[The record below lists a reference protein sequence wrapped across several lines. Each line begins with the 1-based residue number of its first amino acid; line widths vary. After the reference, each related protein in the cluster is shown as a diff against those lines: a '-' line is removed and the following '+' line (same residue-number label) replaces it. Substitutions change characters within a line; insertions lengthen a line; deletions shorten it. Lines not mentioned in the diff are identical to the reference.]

1 MKPRTT
7 AGSGGYGGYN
17 GSSGGQTPIRRTRSS
32 PTKGTTTPYDTRMS
46 LTSSIPTSSTRKSR
60 KSYTQTLVE
69 QRKKS
74 KLKQQ
79 QQRQRQLK
87 KKKQRLVR
95 SSSDTSR
102 KYKRGVLRSSTPIAL
117 KRNKRSFFGKSN
129 NNSNTNNN
137 NDSNNNAAAAADD
150 RTDIGTTRTNQET
163 TRDDDDNDDDNN
175 NNDPPKE
182 VTIKPSQQ
190 RDDEPEKDLID
201 TVGDAVVQA
210 NDAIVAMVCDN
221 KMITKTIFPYVDGE
235 YYDPNAVVSGEKRE
249 GGEEMEKVND
259 FYGGYA
265 CGPTN
270 CTLEEEEGF
279 EATPTAFYGVGAN
292 NNDEVEPDSGAGAA
306 TTGGGGSVSFGKLGG
321 MVLGTSWAW
330 RAPRQKK
337 VKKSGKSTLDVVPEE
352 AEDESSS
359 VGKESGSEGK
369 EAKVLLSMYDPP
381 SDESDNKHNSNKKV
395 QEEGTIVDG
404 QDLELEMMNDRNVLA
419 LGVGAFAVCGG
430 DENTIMTSD
439 QREMTLQDA
448 VVLEGDSDD
457 IMETRKDKLLQ
468 QKRGLLSRMRAR
480 NMRAAKKSL
489 KEESTEVES
498 KNDASEQKTLVS
510 AQAQAVLAAFN
521 APTAGNSVKEAA
533 NGSSSKN
540 EAETKSK
547 NGTTSSEQQEVVNA
561 QAVLAAFNTDALI
574 LKSFEVDDGI
584 SMQSSISMASDLK
597 SDSSS
602 PSKDAEDKST
612 GTEEGKKP
620 ESDDSYP
627 MLWWK
632 WLTS

>member
-1 MKPRTT
+1 M
-7 AGSGGYGGYN
+7 
-17 GSSGGQTPIRRTRSS
+17 
-32 PTKGTTTPYDTRMS
+32 
-46 LTSSIPTSSTRKSR
+46 
-60 KSYTQTLVE
+60 
-69 QRKKS
+69 
-74 KLKQQ
+74 
-79 QQRQRQLK
+79 

-95 SSSDTSR
+95 SSSSDTSR
-102 KYKRGVLRSSTPIAL
+102 KYKRGGGGMLRSSTPIAL

-129 NNSNTNNN
+129 NNNSNTNNN
-137 NDSNNNAAAAADD
+137 NDSNNDPAAAADD

-163 TRDDDDNDDDNN
+163 TRDDDNDDDNN

-182 VTIKPSQQ
+182 VTIKPSQ
-190 RDDEPEKDLID
+190 RDKDEPEKDLID

-235 YYDPNAVVSGEKRE
+235 YYDPNAVVSGERRE
-249 GGEEMEKVND
+249 GGEEEKVND

-279 EATPTAFYGVGAN
+279 EATPTALHGVGAK
-292 NNDEVEPDSGAGAA
+292 NDDVEPDSGAA
-306 TTGGGGSVSFGKLGG
+306 TGGGGAVSFGKLGG
-321 MVLGTSWAW
+321 MVLGTSWTW

-337 VKKSGKSTLDVVPEE
+337 DKKSGKSTLDVVPEE

-448 VVLEGDSDD
+448 VVLEDDGND

-489 KEESTEVES
+489 KEESAEVES
-498 KNDASEQKTLVS
+498 KNDASEQKTLAS

>member
-1 MKPRTT
+1 M
-7 AGSGGYGGYN
+7 GG
-17 GSSGGQTPIRRTRSS
+17 R
-32 PTKGTTTPYDTRMS
+32 
-46 LTSSIPTSSTRKSR
+46 
-60 KSYTQTLVE
+60 
-69 QRKKS
+69 
-74 KLKQQ
+74 
-79 QQRQRQLK
+79 
-87 KKKQRLVR
+87 
-95 SSSDTSR
+95 
-102 KYKRGVLRSSTPIAL
+102 
-117 KRNKRSFFGKSN
+117 
-129 NNSNTNNN
+129 
-137 NDSNNNAAAAADD
+137 
-150 RTDIGTTRTNQET
+150 
-163 TRDDDDNDDDNN
+163 
-175 NNDPPKE
+175 
-182 VTIKPSQQ
+182 
-190 RDDEPEKDLID
+190 
-201 TVGDAVVQA
+201 
-210 NDAIVAMVCDN
+210 
-221 KMITKTIFPYVDGE
+221 
-235 YYDPNAVVSGEKRE
+235 RE
-249 GGEEMEKVND
+249 GGEEEMEKVND
-259 FYGGYA
+259 FYGGYGA
-265 CGPTN
+265 GPTN

-337 VKKSGKSTLDVVPEE
+337 DKKSGKSTLDVVPEE

-381 SDESDNKHNSNKKV
+381 SDESDKKHSSNKKV

-448 VVLEGDSDD
+448 VVLEDDSND

-498 KNDASEQKTLVS
+498 KNDASEQKGVEED
-510 AQAQAVLAAFN
+510 
-521 APTAGNSVKEAA
+521 PEA
-533 NGSSSKN
+533 
-540 EAETKSK
+540 KSK
-547 NGTTSSEQQEVVNA
+547 NDTLSSEQQEVANA
-561 QAVLAAFNTDALI
+561 KAVLAAFNTDALI
-574 LKSFEVDDGI
+574 LKSFELDDGI

-597 SDSSS
+597 SKSSS
-602 PSKDAEDKST
+602 PSKDTEDKST
-612 GTEEGKKP
+612 GTEESKTP
-620 ESDDSYP
+620 ETDDSYP
-627 MLWWK
+627 MLFWK

>member
-1 MKPRTT
+1 MSSLAFSMKPRTT
-7 AGSGGYGGYN
+7 SSGVGGGYS

-32 PTKGTTTPYDTRMS
+32 PTKGAYASSYDTRMS
-46 LTSSIPTSSTRKSR
+46 LTSSIYPTSSTRKSR
-60 KSYTQTLVE
+60 KNYTQTLVE

-79 QQRQRQLK
+79 RQRQLK
-87 KKKQRLVR
+87 KQKQRLVR

-129 NNSNTNNN
+129 NNSTNNN
-137 NDSNNNAAAAADD
+137 NDSGNDAAAAADD
-150 RTDIGTTRTNQET
+150 RFDIGTTRTNQET
-163 TRDDDDNDDDNN
+163 TRDDDNEDDNNN

-182 VTIKPSQQ
+182 VTIKPVQ
-190 RDDEPEKDLID
+190 DEPEKDLID
-201 TVGDAVVQA
+201 TVGDAVVNA

-221 KMITKTIFPYVDGE
+221 KMITKTIFPYMDGE

-265 CGPTN
+265 AGGPTN

-279 EATPTAFYGVGAN
+279 EATPTAFYGVGGA
-292 NNDEVEPDSGAGAA
+292 NNDEVESDSGAAA
-306 TTGGGGSVSFGKLGG
+306 AATGGGGSVSFGKLGG

-337 VKKSGKSTLDVVPEE
+337 DKKSGKSTLDVVPEE
-352 AEDESSS
+352 APEDESSS

-381 SDESDNKHNSNKKV
+381 SDESDNNKHNSSNKKV

-448 VVLEGDSDD
+448 VVLEDDSDD
-457 IMETRKDKLLQ
+457 VMETRKDKLLQ
-468 QKRGLLSRMRAR
+468 QKRGLLARMRAR
-480 NMRAAKKSL
+480 NLRAAKKSL
-489 KEESTEVES
+489 KEESAEVES
-498 KNDASEQKTLVS
+498 KNDASEQKGVEED
-510 AQAQAVLAAFN
+510 
-521 APTAGNSVKEAA
+521 PEA
-533 NGSSSKN
+533 
-540 EAETKSK
+540 KSK
-547 NGTTSSEQQEVVNA
+547 NDTLSSEQQEVANA
-561 QAVLAAFNTDALI
+561 KAVLAAFNTDALI
-574 LKSFEVDDGI
+574 LKSFELDDGI

-597 SDSSS
+597 SKSSS
-602 PSKDAEDKST
+602 PPKDTEDKST
-612 GTEEGKKP
+612 GTEESKTP
-620 ESDDSYP
+620 ETDDSYP

-632 WLTS
+632 WLNSYIDGDV